1 MLFDYNHSYLDVAK
15 TGVHH
20 AHFSIY
26 STMRIINICS
36 IQFNGKNLNASVMN
50 LLVIVVCYIGYR

>member
-1 MLFDYNHSYLDVAK
+1 MLFDYNHSLLNAAK

-20 AHFSIY
+20 AHLSIY
-26 STMRIINICS
+26 STMRIINICL
-36 IQFNGKNLNASVMN
+36 IQFDGTNLNASLMN